1 MSPDELDGLGII
13 PLTSSGCLS
22 LAVEGSSQL
31 NPSLVWFRSDLRLED
46 NPALQAAIDRGG
58 PVIPVFIRSPSDE
71 GQWQS
76 GEASDWWLH
85 QSLSSLST
93 SLQKVGGR
101 LVLRQGPSADVLHKL
116 IQETGAAAV
125 FWNRRY
131 EPAVRESD
139 SKVRASLEQAGIM
152 TADFNSQL
160 IFEPWDIATKEGRP
174 YQVFTPY
181 WRACLQ
187 KGLASTPIP
196 APEVIAAPEVWPDSV
211 PLASFQ
217 LEPTRDWGT
226 GLKGHWTPG
235 CQGAAER
242 LNEFLRSHVN
252 QYAVDRDLP
261 ALVGTSRLSPH
272 LHFGEI
278 SPRTIWHAV
287 HQSLTGSPA
296 DQTGA
301 ETYLKEI
308 GWREFAHHLLYHFPQ
323 TTDHPLRSEFADF
336 PWEDNESGL
345 KAWQRGRTGYP
356 IVDAGMRELWKT
368 GWMHNRVRMIVASF
382 LVKDL
387 RLHWGH
393 GARWFW
399 NTLVDAD
406 LANNTLG
413 WQWSAGCGAD
423 AAPYFRVFNP
433 VLQSQKFD
441 PEGTYLAQWL
451 PELAGLPPKW
461 IHAPWTAPAEVLKFA
476 GVSLGKTYPKPIVD
490 HGEARDLALAAF
502 QKIKRNV

>member
-1 MSPDELDGLGII
+1 M
-13 PLTSSGCLS
+13 
-22 LAVEGSSQL
+22 
-31 NPSLVWFRSDLRLED
+31 NPSLVWFRADLRLDD

-58 PVIPVFIRSPSDE
+58 PVIPVFIRSTNDDGSWP
-71 GQWQS
+71 S

-93 SLQKVGGR
+93 SLQKIGGG
-101 LVLRQGPSADVLHKL
+101 LVLRQGPSAAVLHKL
-116 IQETGAAAV
+116 IQETGAGAV

-131 EPAVRESD
+131 EPAVRETD
-139 SKVRASLEQAGIM
+139 SKVRTSLQQAGIT

-160 IFEPWDIATKEGRP
+160 IFEPWEIATKEGRP

-187 KGLASTPIP
+187 KGLTSKPIP
-196 APEVIAAPEVWPDSV
+196 TPKTIPWPEVWPDSV

-226 GLKGHWTPG
+226 GLKEHWNLG
-235 CQGAAER
+235 CHGAAER
-242 LNEFLRSHVN
+242 LKEFLRLPVN
-252 QYAVDRDLP
+252 QYAVDRDQP
-261 ALVGTSRLSPH
+261 AVIGTSRLSPH

-287 HQSLTGSPA
+287 HQTLTRSPG
-296 DQTGA
+296 DSTGA

-336 PWEDNESGL
+336 PWEDNEPAL
-345 KAWQRGRTGYP
+345 RAWQRGMTGYP

-387 RLHWGH
+387 RLHWRH

-406 LANNTLG
+406 LASNTLG

-441 PEGTYLAQWL
+441 PQGEYLARWL
-451 PELAGLPPKW
+451 PELAALPPKW
-461 IHAPWTAPAEVLKFA
+461 IHAPWTAPADVLKFA
-476 GVSLGKTYPKPIVD
+476 GVALGKTYPRPMVD

-502 QKIKRNV
+502 QKIKRSV